1 MKISIFTV
9 VCLAC
14 MLSTTAGAEIYKW
27 KDANGVV
34 RYSDIPP
41 PANVQVESV
50 NGKKKSVQDT
60 QKSAIPTEE
69 AESSAVAKS
78 KASDETKRK
87 EKLKEAEAL
96 VKKENCDK
104 AKSNMEALQQPG
116 AYKLDEKGERVE
128 FDEASIAKEREITK
142 KDIDRYCK

>member
-1 MKISIFTV
+1 MRSKLAI
-9 VCLAC
+9 CLIVMVPILAQ
-14 MLSTTAGAEIYKW
+14 AEIYKW
-27 KDANGVV
+27 KDANGVI

-41 PANVQVESV
+41 PANVQVEAI
-50 NGKKKSVQDT
+50 NGKRKLSPGQ
-60 QKSAIPTEE
+60 QAP
-69 AESSAVAKS
+69 AELSEGAASAVEKS
-78 KASDETKRK
+78 KASDDAKRK

-116 AYKLDEKGERVE
+116 AYKLNENGERVE
-128 FDEASIAKEREITK
+128 FDEASIVKEREITK